1 MDKGESAVFT
11 NMCMV
16 RDGDRVLVI
25 NRNDPGWPGLAFPGG
40 HVEKGEAFADSVIRE
55 VYEETGLTIEQPRLC
70 GIKQFRTEENSRYI
84 VLLYRTDKFSGEL
97 ISSGEGEV
105 FWLTLEQLDQYPL
118 TPHFEQVVEVM
129 LRDDLSE
136 FFYDQSGGGWV
147 PVLK

>member
-1 MDKGESAVFT
+1 MGRGESAVFT

-70 GIKQFRTEENSRYI
+70 GIKQFRTEEGSRYI
-84 VLLYRTDKFSGEL
+84 VLLYRTDKFEGQL

-118 TPHFEQVVEVM
+118 TPHFELVVEVM

-136 FFYDQSGGGWV
+136 FFYDQSGGEWV

>member
-1 MDKGESAVFT
+1 MGRGESAVIT

-40 HVEKGEAFADSVIRE
+40 HVEAGEAFADSVIRE

-70 GIKQFRTEENSRYI
+70 GIKQFHTEEGSRYI
-84 VLLYRTDKFSGEL
+84 VLLYRTDKCSGEL

-105 FWLTLEQLDQYPL
+105 FWLTLDMLDQYPL
-118 TPHFEQVVEVM
+118 TPHFELVVEVM

>member
-1 MDKGESAVFT
+1 MGRGESAVFT

-40 HVEKGEAFADSVIRE
+40 HVEAGEAFADSVIRE
-55 VYEETGLTIEQPRLC
+55 VFEETGLTIGQSRLC
-70 GIKQFRTEENSRYI
+70 GIKQFRTEEGSRYI
-84 VLLYRTDKFSGEL
+84 VLLYRTDKFSGDL

-105 FWLTLEQLDQYPL
+105 FWLTLEQMDQYPL

>member
-16 RDGDRVLVI
+16 QDGDRVLVI

-84 VLLYRTDKFSGEL
+84 VLLYRTDKFAGEL

-136 FFYDQSGGGWV
+136 FFYDQSGGEWV

>member
-1 MDKGESAVFT
+1 MGRGESAVFT

-70 GIKQFRTEENSRYI
+70 GIKQFRTEEGSRYI
-84 VLLYRTDKFSGEL
+84 VLLYRTDKFEGQL

>member
-1 MDKGESAVFT
+1 MERSESAVFT

-55 VYEETGLTIEQPRLC
+55 VYEETGLTIEQPQLC

-84 VLLYRTDKFSGEL
+84 VLLYRTDKFAGEL

-118 TPHFEQVVEVM
+118 TPHVETVVLM
-129 LRDDLSE
+129 CASS
-136 FFYDQSGGGWV
+136 QAG
-147 PVLK
+147 KC

>member
-1 MDKGESAVFT
+1 MERSESAVFT

-25 NRNDPGWPGLAFPGG
+25 NRKDPGWPGLSFPGG

-84 VLLYRTDKFSGEL
+84 VLLYRTDNFSGKL

-118 TPHFEQVVEVM
+118 TPHFEQVVLM
-129 LRDDLSE
+129 CASS
-136 FFYDQSGGGWV
+136 QAG
-147 PVLK
+147 KC

>member
-1 MDKGESAVFT
+1 MERSESAVFT

-16 RDGDRVLVI
+16 QDGSRVLVI
-25 NRNDPGWPGLAFPGG
+25 NRKDPGWPGLSFPGG
-40 HVEKGEAFADSVIRE
+40 HVEAGEAFAGSVIRE
-55 VYEETGLTIEQPRLC
+55 VFEETGLIIEQPRLC

-84 VLLYRTDKFSGEL
+84 VLLYKTDKFSDEL

-136 FFYDQSGGGWV
+136 FYYDQSGGEWV

>member
-1 MDKGESAVFT
+1 MERSESAVFT

-16 RDGDRVLVI
+16 QDGSRVLVI

-84 VLLYRTDKFSGEL
+84 VLLYRTDKFEGQL
-97 ISSGEGEV
+97 ISSGEGEA

>member
-1 MDKGESAVFT
+1 MDRGESAVFT

-16 RDGDRVLVI
+16 RDGSRVLVI

-84 VLLYRTDKFSGEL
+84 VLLYRTDKFEGQL

-136 FFYDQSGGGWV
+136 FFYDQSGGGWM
-147 PVLK
+147 PVLM

>member
-1 MDKGESAVFT
+1 MERSESAVFT

-55 VYEETGLTIEQPRLC
+55 VYEETGLTIEQPQLC
-70 GIKQFRTEENSRYI
+70 GIKQFRTEEGSRYI
-84 VLLYRTDKFSGEL
+84 VLLYRTDKFEGQL

-136 FFYDQSGGGWV
+136 FYYDQSGGGWV

>member
-1 MDKGESAVFT
+1 MERSESAVFT

-70 GIKQFRTEENSRYI
+70 GIKQFRTEEGSRYI
-84 VLLYRTDKFSGEL
+84 VLLYRTDKFAGEL

-129 LRDDLSE
+129 LRDELSE

>member
-1 MDKGESAVFT
+1 
-11 NMCMV
+11 MCMV

-84 VLLYRTDKFSGEL
+84 VLLYRTDKYEGEL

-105 FWLTLEQLDQYPL
+105 FWLTLAQLDQYPL

-136 FFYDQSGGGWV
+136 FFYDQSGGGWM
-147 PVLK
+147 PVLM

>member
-1 MDKGESAVFT
+1 MDRGESAVFT

-16 RDGDRVLVI
+16 QDGSRVLVI

-70 GIKQFRTEENSRYI
+70 GIKQFRTEEGSRYI
-84 VLLYRTDKFSGEL
+84 VLLYRTDKFAGEL

-136 FFYDQSGGGWV
+136 FFYDQSGGEWV

>member
-1 MDKGESAVFT
+1 MERSESAVFT

-16 RDGDRVLVI
+16 QDGDRVLVI

-55 VYEETGLTIEQPRLC
+55 VYEETGLTIEQPQLC

-84 VLLYRTDKFSGEL
+84 VLLYRTDKFAGEL

-136 FFYDQSGGGWV
+136 FFYDQSGGEWV

>member
-1 MDKGESAVFT
+1 MERSESAVFT

-16 RDGDRVLVI
+16 QDGSRVLVI

-40 HVEKGEAFADSVIRE
+40 HVEAGEAFADSVIRE

-84 VLLYRTDKFSGEL
+84 VLLYRTDKFAGEL

>member
-1 MDKGESAVFT
+1 MGKGESAVFT

-16 RDGDRVLVI
+16 REGDRLLVI

-40 HVEKGEAFADSVIRE
+40 HVEAGEAFADSVIRE

-84 VLLYRTDKFSGEL
+84 VLLYKTENFTGEL
-97 ISSGEGEV
+97 VSSGEGEV
-105 FWLTLEQLDQYPL
+105 FWLTLDQLHQYPL

>member
-1 MDKGESAVFT
+1 MERSESAVFT

-16 RDGDRVLVI
+16 QDGSRVLVI

-84 VLLYRTDKFSGEL
+84 VLLYRTDRFTGEL

>member
-1 MDKGESAVFT
+1 MGRGESAVFT

-16 RDGDRVLVI
+16 QDGSRVLVI

-84 VLLYRTDKFSGEL
+84 VLLYKTEKFTGEL
-97 ISSGEGEV
+97 ASSDEGEV

>member
-1 MDKGESAVFT
+1 MGRGESAVFT

-84 VLLYRTDKFSGEL
+84 VLLYRTDKFEGQL

-136 FFYDQSGGGWV
+136 FYYDQSGGGWV

>member
-1 MDKGESAVFT
+1 MERSESAVFT

-16 RDGDRVLVI
+16 RDGSRVLVI

-40 HVEKGEAFADSVIRE
+40 HVEQGEAFADSVIRE

-84 VLLYRTDKFSGEL
+84 VLLYRTDKFEGQL

>member
-1 MDKGESAVFT
+1 MDRGESAVFT

-16 RDGDRVLVI
+16 QDGSRVLVI

-40 HVEKGEAFADSVIRE
+40 HVEKGEAFADAVIRE

-70 GIKQFRTEENSRYI
+70 GIKQFRTEEGSRYI
-84 VLLYRTDKFSGEL
+84 VLLYRTDKFEGQL

-136 FFYDQSGGGWV
+136 FFYDQSGGEWV

>member
-1 MDKGESAVFT
+1 MERSGSAVFT

-16 RDGDRVLVI
+16 QDGSRVLVI

-70 GIKQFRTEENSRYI
+70 GIKQFRAEENSRYI
-84 VLLYRTDKFSGEL
+84 VLLYRTDKFEGQL

-105 FWLTLEQLDQYPL
+105 FWLTLDMLDQAPL

-136 FFYDQSGGGWV
+136 FYYDQSGGGWV

>member
-1 MDKGESAVFT
+1 MERSESAVFT

-70 GIKQFRTEENSRYI
+70 GIKQFRTEEGSRYI
-84 VLLYRTDKFSGEL
+84 VLLYRTDQFAGEL

>member
-1 MDKGESAVFT
+1 MERSESAVFT

-84 VLLYRTDKFSGEL
+84 VLLYRTDKFEGQL
-97 ISSGEGEV
+97 ISSSEGEV

-136 FFYDQSGGGWV
+136 FFYDQSGGEWV

>member
-1 MDKGESAVFT
+1 MERSESAVFT

-84 VLLYRTDKFSGEL
+84 VLLYRTDKYEGEL

-105 FWLTLEQLDQYPL
+105 FWLTLAQLDQYPL

-136 FFYDQSGGGWV
+136 FFYDQSGGGWM
-147 PVLK
+147 PVLM

>member
-1 MDKGESAVFT
+1 MDRGESAVFT

-16 RDGDRVLVI
+16 QDGSRVLVI

-84 VLLYRTDKFSGEL
+84 VLLYRTDKFEGQL

>member
-1 MDKGESAVFT
+1 MERSESAVFT

-84 VLLYRTDKFSGEL
+84 VLLYRTDKFAGEL

>member
-1 MDKGESAVFT
+1 MGRGESAVFT

-84 VLLYRTDKFSGEL
+84 VLLYKTDKFSGEL

-136 FFYDQSGGGWV
+136 FFYDQSGGEWV

>member
-1 MDKGESAVFT
+1 
-11 NMCMV
+11 MCMV

-40 HVEKGEAFADSVIRE
+40 HVEAGEAFADSVIRE

-84 VLLYRTDKFSGEL
+84 VLLYRTDKFEGQL

-105 FWLTLEQLDQYPL
+105 FWLTLEQMDQYPL

-136 FFYDQSGGGWV
+136 FFYDQSGGEWV

>member
-1 MDKGESAVFT
+1 MGRGESAVFT

-40 HVEKGEAFADSVIRE
+40 HVEAGEAFADSVIRE
-55 VYEETGLTIEQPRLC
+55 VFEETGLTIEQPRLC
-70 GIKQFRTEENSRYI
+70 GIKQFCTEEGSRYI
-84 VLLYRTDKFSGEL
+84 VLLYRTDKFEGQL
-97 ISSGEGEV
+97 ISSSEGEV

-136 FFYDQSGGGWV
+136 FYYDQSGGEWV

>member
-1 MDKGESAVFT
+1 MERSESAVFT

-16 RDGDRVLVI
+16 QDGSRVLVI

-70 GIKQFRTEENSRYI
+70 GIKQFRTEEGSRYI
-84 VLLYRTDKFSGEL
+84 VLLYRTDKFAGEL

-136 FFYDQSGGGWV
+136 FFYDQSGGEWV

>member
-1 MDKGESAVFT
+1 MGRGESAVFT

-84 VLLYRTDKFSGEL
+84 VLLYRTDRFAGEL
-97 ISSGEGEV
+97 ASSGEGEV
-105 FWLTLEQLDQYPL
+105 FWLTLEHLDQYPQ

>member
-1 MDKGESAVFT
+1 MERSESAVFT

-84 VLLYRTDKFSGEL
+84 VLLYRTDKFEGQL

-136 FFYDQSGGGWV
+136 FYYDQSGGGWV

>member
-1 MDKGESAVFT
+1 MERSESAVFT

-55 VYEETGLTIEQPRLC
+55 VYEETGLTIKQPRLC
-70 GIKQFRTEENSRYI
+70 GIKQFRTEEGSRYI
-84 VLLYRTDKFSGEL
+84 VLLYRTDKFAGEL

-118 TPHFEQVVEVM
+118 TPHVETVVLM
-129 LRDDLSE
+129 CASS
-136 FFYDQSGGGWV
+136 QAG
-147 PVLK
+147 KC

>member
-1 MDKGESAVFT
+1 MGRGESAVFT

-40 HVEKGEAFADSVIRE
+40 HVEAGEAFADSVIRE

-84 VLLYRTDKFSGEL
+84 VLLYRTDKYEGEL

>member
-1 MDKGESAVFT
+1 MERSESAVFT

-16 RDGDRVLVI
+16 QDGSRVLVI

-40 HVEKGEAFADSVIRE
+40 HVEAGEAFADSVIRE

-70 GIKQFRTEENSRYI
+70 GIKQFRTEEGSRYI
-84 VLLYRTDKFSGEL
+84 VLLYRTDKFAGEL

-136 FFYDQSGGGWV
+136 FFYDQSGGEWV